1 MPSMIGRLRPLIK
14 WPGGKARELPRLGAF
29 VPEFFGTYYEPFLG
43 GGAAFF
49 ALAGDRPAHLNDANP
64 RLMDFYR
71 AVQARDGR
79 FVERLNSLADL
90 WDAYGRTGAALGHE
104 LEAALT
110 RSPAI
115 SRDDL
120 RGIIARAVPHEFAGA
135 SPNGLGD
142 RLVSAVE
149 DKLRRVRRLEAKHGI
164 RFSDGQMRDHIET
177 AVRGAVY
184 TRVRDGEPPVNPGAG
199 AAEFFFI
206 REFCYGSMFRFS
218 ADGKFNIPYGGI
230 AYNRK
235 RFRRKIAY
243 ILSDAVRRR
252 LAASTLSSLDF
263 EAFLETHRRTMR
275 RDDFVFLDPP
285 YDSDFSEYDRL
296 AFGLDDHRRLAESIG
311 RLRCSWLLVIKDTGD
326 VRRIYGHLSAD
337 PAVRHARFE
346 KSYTYNVR
354 GRNAR
359 DTVHLVM
366 GAMQG
371 QSRPAAEQA
380 RLLP

>member
-1 MPSMIGRLRPLIK
+1 MSGRLRPLIK

-29 VPEFFGTYYEPFLG
+29 VPESFGTYYEPFLG

-71 AVQARDGR
+71 AVQARDER
-79 FVERLNSLADL
+79 FVARLDSLADL
-90 WDAYGRTGAALGHE
+90 WDGYGQAGAALGRD
-104 LEAALT
+104 LATALT
-110 RSPAI
+110 RSRTLN
-115 SRDDL
+115 RDDL
-120 RGIIARAVPHEFAGA
+120 RGFIARALPRGLAAA
-135 SPNGLGD
+135 SPNGFGD

-164 RFSDGQMRDHIET
+164 RFSSDQMRDHIET

-184 TRVRDGEPPVNPGAG
+184 TRIRDGDPPADPGAG

-218 ADGKFNIPYGGI
+218 AGGRFNIPYGGI
-230 AYNRK
+230 AYNKK
-235 RFRRKIAY
+235 RFRRKITY
-243 ILSDAVRRR
+243 VLSDAVRRR
-252 LAASTLSSLDF
+252 LAASTLSRLDF
-263 EAFLETHRRTMR
+263 ETFLETQRPTMR
-275 RDDFVFLDPP
+275 PDDFVFLDPP

-296 AFGLDDHRRLAESIG
+296 AFGLDDHRRLSESIG

-326 VRRIYGHLSAD
+326 VRRIYGHLAD
-337 PAVRHARFE
+337 RSAVRRARFE

-366 GAMQG
+366 GAMRG
-371 QSRPAAEQA
+371 RSRPAAEQA